1 MRQEDEEGIAQFDP
15 YGQAGFG
22 VGQVLGRDAAKRQ
35 QEILTGS
42 SYSANMPPP
51 GYRPG
56 FDPEYLYFGDPR
68 YADYAALLP
77 GVYGD
82 GYQRP
87 GMPIAPTPVAPAPV
101 APAPGTP
108 VEGIDP
114 TTGLPQY
121 IDGKFN
127 LTPAD
132 VDNAMGLIR
141 SGQYDI
147 NSLAEQLGV
156 PQAEAYDLY
165 NSYLSD
171 TFGLNTYDRAY
182 DPGLNL
188 DDQAIEALNQQ
199 YFNVANQQGFSPEE
213 MSRIFGRPLDQTRD
227 YLSKGYFSDIPVDA
241 DYSTDEAQ
249 KVYDLYKSGR
259 IGATGI
265 SNYFGIPS
273 DDVQRILGEI
283 DTAGGIVSAPSP
295 ATDSKPDTAPAVTP
309 IEDINPLS
317 IGLDLY
323 EATGDV
329 LPENQIREI
338 FEYAQDEN
346 ISYSQLDEM
355 FGQPAGT
362 AQNAASALG
371 MAASAGGIVGMAKGS
386 QFPDFSGDGEITQ
399 KDILIGKGVVEKK
412 MQEGGEVDDLTLL
425 QKIRQKISQGMM
437 NTGSDMQESDRIYRE
452 DMAPFFG
459 RSPAITEGER
469 VLRRAQAEKDPT
481 FIGRLGEFLEGL
493 GESVSG
499 EQEVNAKN
507 VVGTGSLL
515 DKIKRFPQY
524 QEKEGIMGGMPDF
537 LKYIPDAVQNA
548 NFYVN
553 EFMMPKLKALAEEDP
568 TIRARFNKAFRSA
581 RDEGATNF
589 TFMGDNY
596 NTKYA
601 EEMSGGGVVGYQDG
615 GYVNRDEL
623 DKLIKMTVDAIL
635 GDAENADEVIETF
648 ISVFGNEAFQQL
660 RDKVLQAQVPDA
672 QTEGMIEGEGGGM
685 DDEVMGMIGNQQ
697 RVAVSPGEYIV
708 PADVVASLGD
718 GSSDAGA
725 DKLDTMLDDVRVAKT
740 GRTIQPGKIDDRVI
754 PA

>member
-15 YGQAGFG
+15 YGRAGFG

-68 YADYAALLP
+68 YSDYAALLP

-165 NSYLSD
+165 NNYLSD

-188 DDQAIEALNQQ
+188 DNQAIEALNQQ
-199 YFNVANQQGFSPEE
+199 YFNVANQQGYSPEE

-283 DTAGGIVSAPSP
+283 DTAGGIVAAPSP
-295 ATDSKPDTAPAVTP
+295 ATDSKVDTAPAVTP

-323 EATGDV
+323 ESTGDV

-362 AQNAASALG
+362 AQNAAAALG

-386 QFPDFSGDGEITQ
+386 QFPDLSGDGEVTQ

-452 DMAPFFG
+452 DMAPFLG
-459 RSPAITEGER
+459 KGPAITKEER
-469 VLRRAQAEKDPT
+469 ALLRSEAEKDPT

-493 GESVSG
+493 GESVG
-499 EQEVNAKN
+499 
-507 VVGTGSLL
+507 G
-515 DKIKRFPQY
+515 
-524 QEKEGIMGGMPDF
+524 EKE
-537 LKYIPDAVQNA
+537 
-548 NFYVN
+548 
-553 EFMMPKLKALAEEDP
+553 
-568 TIRARFNKAFRSA
+568 
-581 RDEGATNF
+581 
-589 TFMGDNY
+589 
-596 NTKYA
+596 
-601 EEMSGGGVVGYQDG
+601 EMASGGVVGYQDG

-623 DKLIKMTVDAIL
+623 DSLIKMTSDAIL

-660 RDKVLQAQVPDA
+660 RDQVLQAQVPDA

>member
-15 YGQAGFG
+15 YGRAGFG

-68 YADYAALLP
+68 YSDYAALLP

-87 GMPIAPTPVAPAPV
+87 GMPVAPAPVAPAPV

-165 NSYLSD
+165 NNYLSD

-188 DDQAIEALNQQ
+188 DNQAIEALNQQ
-199 YFNVANQQGFSPEE
+199 YFNVANQQGYSPEE

-283 DTAGGIVSAPSP
+283 DTAGGIVAAPSP
-295 ATDSKPDTAPAVTP
+295 ATDSKVDTAPAVTP

-323 EATGDV
+323 ESTGDV

-362 AQNAASALG
+362 AQNAAAALG

-386 QFPDFSGDGEITQ
+386 QFPDLSGDGEVTQ

-452 DMAPFFG
+452 DMAPFLG
-459 RSPAITEGER
+459 KGPAITKEER
-469 VLRRAQAEKDPT
+469 ALLRSEAEKDPT

-493 GESVSG
+493 GESVG
-499 EQEVNAKN
+499 
-507 VVGTGSLL
+507 G
-515 DKIKRFPQY
+515 
-524 QEKEGIMGGMPDF
+524 EKE
-537 LKYIPDAVQNA
+537 
-548 NFYVN
+548 
-553 EFMMPKLKALAEEDP
+553 
-568 TIRARFNKAFRSA
+568 
-581 RDEGATNF
+581 
-589 TFMGDNY
+589 
-596 NTKYA
+596 
-601 EEMSGGGVVGYQDG
+601 EMASGGVVGYQDG

-623 DKLIKMTVDAIL
+623 DSLIKMTSDAIL

-660 RDKVLQAQVPDA
+660 RDQVLQDQVPDA

-740 GRTIQPGKIDDRVI
+740 GRTIQPGKIDDRVM

>member
-15 YGQAGFG
+15 YGRAGFG

-165 NSYLSD
+165 NNYLSD
-171 TFGLNTYDRAY
+171 TFGLSTYDRAY

-199 YFNVANQQGFSPEE
+199 YFNVANQQGYSPEE

-283 DTAGGIVSAPSP
+283 DTAGGIVAAPSP
-295 ATDSKPDTAPAVTP
+295 ATDSKVDTAPAVTP

-323 EATGDV
+323 ESTGDV

-362 AQNAASALG
+362 AQNAAAALG

-452 DMAPFFG
+452 DMAPFLG
-459 RSPAITEGER
+459 KGPAITKEER
-469 VLRRAQAEKDPT
+469 ALLRSEAEKDPT

-493 GESVSG
+493 GESVGG
-499 EQEVNAKN
+499 EK
-507 VVGTGSLL
+507 
-515 DKIKRFPQY
+515 
-524 QEKEGIMGGMPDF
+524 
-537 LKYIPDAVQNA
+537 
-548 NFYVN
+548 
-553 EFMMPKLKALAEEDP
+553 
-568 TIRARFNKAFRSA
+568 
-581 RDEGATNF
+581 
-589 TFMGDNY
+589 
-596 NTKYA
+596 

-623 DKLIKMTVDAIL
+623 DSLIKMTSDAIL

-660 RDKVLQAQVPDA
+660 RDQVLQAQVPDA

>member
-15 YGQAGFG
+15 YGRAGFG

-68 YADYAALLP
+68 YSDYAALLP

-87 GMPIAPTPVAPAPV
+87 GMPVAPAPVAPAPV

-165 NSYLSD
+165 NNYLSD

-188 DDQAIEALNQQ
+188 DNQAIEALNQQ
-199 YFNVANQQGFSPEE
+199 YFNVANQQGYSPEE

-283 DTAGGIVSAPSP
+283 DTAGGIVAAPSP
-295 ATDSKPDTAPAVTP
+295 ATDSKVDTAPAVTP

-323 EATGDV
+323 ESTGDV

-362 AQNAASALG
+362 AQNAAAALG

-386 QFPDFSGDGEITQ
+386 QFPDLSGDGEVTQ

-452 DMAPFFG
+452 DMAPFLG
-459 RSPAITEGER
+459 KGPAITKEER
-469 VLRRAQAEKDPT
+469 ALLRSEAEKDPT

-493 GESVSG
+493 GESVG
-499 EQEVNAKN
+499 
-507 VVGTGSLL
+507 G
-515 DKIKRFPQY
+515 
-524 QEKEGIMGGMPDF
+524 EKE
-537 LKYIPDAVQNA
+537 
-548 NFYVN
+548 
-553 EFMMPKLKALAEEDP
+553 
-568 TIRARFNKAFRSA
+568 
-581 RDEGATNF
+581 
-589 TFMGDNY
+589 
-596 NTKYA
+596 
-601 EEMSGGGVVGYQDG
+601 EMASGGVVGYQDG

-623 DKLIKMTVDAIL
+623 DSLIKMTSDAIL

-660 RDKVLQAQVPDA
+660 RDQVLQAQVPDA

-740 GRTIQPGKIDDRVI
+740 GRTIQPGKIDDRVM

>member
-15 YGQAGFG
+15 YGRAGFG

-68 YADYAALLP
+68 YSDYAALLP

-87 GMPIAPTPVAPAPV
+87 GMPVAPAPVAPAPVAPAPV

-165 NSYLSD
+165 NNYLSD

-188 DDQAIEALNQQ
+188 DNQAIEALNQQ
-199 YFNVANQQGFSPEE
+199 YFNVANQQGYSPEE

-283 DTAGGIVSAPSP
+283 DTAGGIVAAPSP
-295 ATDSKPDTAPAVTP
+295 ATDSKVDTAPAVTP

-323 EATGDV
+323 ESTGDV

-362 AQNAASALG
+362 AQNAAAALG

-386 QFPDFSGDGEITQ
+386 QFPDLSGDGEVTQ

-452 DMAPFFG
+452 DMAPFLG
-459 RSPAITEGER
+459 KGPAITKEER
-469 VLRRAQAEKDPT
+469 ALLRSEAEKDPT

-493 GESVSG
+493 GESVG
-499 EQEVNAKN
+499 
-507 VVGTGSLL
+507 G
-515 DKIKRFPQY
+515 
-524 QEKEGIMGGMPDF
+524 EKE
-537 LKYIPDAVQNA
+537 
-548 NFYVN
+548 
-553 EFMMPKLKALAEEDP
+553 
-568 TIRARFNKAFRSA
+568 
-581 RDEGATNF
+581 
-589 TFMGDNY
+589 
-596 NTKYA
+596 
-601 EEMSGGGVVGYQDG
+601 EMASGGVVGYQDG

-623 DKLIKMTVDAIL
+623 DSLIKMTSDAIL

-660 RDKVLQAQVPDA
+660 RDQVLQDQVPDA

-740 GRTIQPGKIDDRVI
+740 GRTIQPGKIDDRVM

>member
-15 YGQAGFG
+15 YGRAGFG

-68 YADYAALLP
+68 YSDYAALLP

-165 NSYLSD
+165 NNYLSD

-188 DDQAIEALNQQ
+188 DNQAIEALNQQ
-199 YFNVANQQGFSPEE
+199 YFNVANQQGYSPEE

-283 DTAGGIVSAPSP
+283 DTAGGIVAAPSP
-295 ATDSKPDTAPAVTP
+295 ATDSKVDTAPAVTP

-323 EATGDV
+323 ESTGDV

-362 AQNAASALG
+362 AQNAAAALG

-386 QFPDFSGDGEITQ
+386 QFPDLSGDGEVTQ

-452 DMAPFFG
+452 DMAPFLG
-459 RSPAITEGER
+459 KGPAITKEER
-469 VLRRAQAEKDPT
+469 ALLRSEAEKDPT

-493 GESVSG
+493 GESVG
-499 EQEVNAKN
+499 
-507 VVGTGSLL
+507 G
-515 DKIKRFPQY
+515 
-524 QEKEGIMGGMPDF
+524 EKE
-537 LKYIPDAVQNA
+537 
-548 NFYVN
+548 
-553 EFMMPKLKALAEEDP
+553 
-568 TIRARFNKAFRSA
+568 
-581 RDEGATNF
+581 
-589 TFMGDNY
+589 
-596 NTKYA
+596 
-601 EEMSGGGVVGYQDG
+601 EMASGGVVGYQDG

-623 DKLIKMTVDAIL
+623 DSLIKMTSDAIL

-660 RDKVLQAQVPDA
+660 RDQVLQAQVPDA

-740 GRTIQPGKIDDRVI
+740 GRTIQPGKIDDRVM

>member
-15 YGQAGFG
+15 YGRAGFG

-68 YADYAALLP
+68 YSDYAALLP

-165 NSYLSD
+165 NNYLSD
-171 TFGLNTYDRAY
+171 TFGLSTYDRAY

-199 YFNVANQQGFSPEE
+199 YFNVANQQGYSPEE

-283 DTAGGIVSAPSP
+283 DTAGGIVAAPSP
-295 ATDSKPDTAPAVTP
+295 ATDSKVDTAPAVTP

-323 EATGDV
+323 ESTGDV

-362 AQNAASALG
+362 AQNAAAALG

-386 QFPDFSGDGEITQ
+386 QFPDLSGDGEVTQ

-452 DMAPFFG
+452 DMAPFLG
-459 RSPAITEGER
+459 KGPAITKEER
-469 VLRRAQAEKDPT
+469 ALLRSEAEKDPT

-493 GESVSG
+493 GESVG
-499 EQEVNAKN
+499 
-507 VVGTGSLL
+507 G
-515 DKIKRFPQY
+515 
-524 QEKEGIMGGMPDF
+524 EKE
-537 LKYIPDAVQNA
+537 
-548 NFYVN
+548 
-553 EFMMPKLKALAEEDP
+553 
-568 TIRARFNKAFRSA
+568 
-581 RDEGATNF
+581 
-589 TFMGDNY
+589 
-596 NTKYA
+596 
-601 EEMSGGGVVGYQDG
+601 EMASGGVVGYQDG

-623 DKLIKMTVDAIL
+623 DSLIKMTSDAIL

-660 RDKVLQAQVPDA
+660 RDQVLQAQVPDA

>member
-15 YGQAGFG
+15 YGRAGFG

-165 NSYLSD
+165 NNYLSD

-188 DDQAIEALNQQ
+188 DNQAIEALNQQ
-199 YFNVANQQGFSPEE
+199 YFNVANQQGYSPEE

-283 DTAGGIVSAPSP
+283 DTAGGIVAAPSP
-295 ATDSKPDTAPAVTP
+295 ATDSKVDTAPAVTP

-323 EATGDV
+323 ESTGDV

-362 AQNAASALG
+362 AQNAAAALG

-386 QFPDFSGDGEITQ
+386 QFPDLSGDGEVTQ

-452 DMAPFFG
+452 DMAPFLG
-459 RSPAITEGER
+459 KGPAITKEER
-469 VLRRAQAEKDPT
+469 ALLRSEAEKDPT

-493 GESVSG
+493 GESVG
-499 EQEVNAKN
+499 
-507 VVGTGSLL
+507 G
-515 DKIKRFPQY
+515 
-524 QEKEGIMGGMPDF
+524 EKE
-537 LKYIPDAVQNA
+537 
-548 NFYVN
+548 
-553 EFMMPKLKALAEEDP
+553 
-568 TIRARFNKAFRSA
+568 
-581 RDEGATNF
+581 
-589 TFMGDNY
+589 
-596 NTKYA
+596 
-601 EEMSGGGVVGYQDG
+601 EMASGGVVGYQDG

-623 DKLIKMTVDAIL
+623 DSLIKMTSDAIL

-660 RDKVLQAQVPDA
+660 RDQVLQAQVPDA

>member
-15 YGQAGFG
+15 YGRAGFG

-101 APAPGTP
+101 APAPVAPAPGTP

-165 NSYLSD
+165 NNYLSD
-171 TFGLNTYDRAY
+171 TFGLSTYDRAY

-199 YFNVANQQGFSPEE
+199 YFNVANQQGYSPEE

-283 DTAGGIVSAPSP
+283 DTAGGIVAAPSP
-295 ATDSKPDTAPAVTP
+295 ATDSKVDTAPAVTP

-323 EATGDV
+323 ESTGDV

-362 AQNAASALG
+362 AQNAAAALG

-386 QFPDFSGDGEITQ
+386 QFPDLSGDGEVTQ

-452 DMAPFFG
+452 DMAPFLG
-459 RSPAITEGER
+459 KGPAITKEER
-469 VLRRAQAEKDPT
+469 ALLRSEAEKDPT

-493 GESVSG
+493 GESVG
-499 EQEVNAKN
+499 
-507 VVGTGSLL
+507 G
-515 DKIKRFPQY
+515 
-524 QEKEGIMGGMPDF
+524 EKE
-537 LKYIPDAVQNA
+537 
-548 NFYVN
+548 
-553 EFMMPKLKALAEEDP
+553 
-568 TIRARFNKAFRSA
+568 
-581 RDEGATNF
+581 
-589 TFMGDNY
+589 
-596 NTKYA
+596 
-601 EEMSGGGVVGYQDG
+601 EMASGGVVGYQDG

-623 DKLIKMTVDAIL
+623 DSLIKMTSDAIL

-660 RDKVLQAQVPDA
+660 RDQVLQAQVPDA

-740 GRTIQPGKIDDRVI
+740 GRTIQPGKIDDRVM

>member
-1 MRQEDEEGIAQFDP
+1 
-15 YGQAGFG
+15 
-22 VGQVLGRDAAKRQ
+22 
-35 QEILTGS
+35 
-42 SYSANMPPP
+42 
-51 GYRPG
+51 
-56 FDPEYLYFGDPR
+56 
-68 YADYAALLP
+68 
-77 GVYGD
+77 
-82 GYQRP
+82 
-87 GMPIAPTPVAPAPV
+87 
-101 APAPGTP
+101 
-108 VEGIDP
+108 
-114 TTGLPQY
+114 
-121 IDGKFN
+121 
-127 LTPAD
+127 
-132 VDNAMGLIR
+132 MGLIR
-141 SGQYDI
+141 SGDYDI
-147 NSLAEQLGV
+147 NSLAAQLGV

-165 NSYLSD
+165 NNYLSD
-171 TFGLNTYDRAY
+171 TFGLSTYDRAY

-199 YFNVANQQGFSPEE
+199 YFNVANQQGYSPEE

-283 DTAGGIVSAPSP
+283 DTAGGIVAAPSP
-295 ATDSKPDTAPAVTP
+295 ATDSKVDTAPAVTP

-323 EATGDV
+323 ESTGDV

-362 AQNAASALG
+362 AQNAAAALG

-412 MQEGGEVDDLTLL
+412 MREGRKVDDLTLL

-452 DMAPFFG
+452 DMAPFLG
-459 RSPAITEGER
+459 KGPAITKEER
-469 VLRRAQAEKDPT
+469 ALLRSEAEKDPT

-493 GESVSG
+493 GESVG
-499 EQEVNAKN
+499 
-507 VVGTGSLL
+507 G
-515 DKIKRFPQY
+515 
-524 QEKEGIMGGMPDF
+524 EKE
-537 LKYIPDAVQNA
+537 
-548 NFYVN
+548 
-553 EFMMPKLKALAEEDP
+553 
-568 TIRARFNKAFRSA
+568 
-581 RDEGATNF
+581 
-589 TFMGDNY
+589 
-596 NTKYA
+596 
-601 EEMSGGGVVGYQDG
+601 EMASGGVVGYQDG

-623 DKLIKMTVDAIL
+623 DSLIKMTSDAIL

-660 RDKVLQAQVPDA
+660 RDQVLQAQVPDA

-740 GRTIQPGKIDDRVI
+740 GRTIQPGKIDDRVM

>member
-15 YGQAGFG
+15 YGRAGFG

-87 GMPIAPTPVAPAPV
+87 GMPVAPAPVAPAPV
-101 APAPGTP
+101 APAPVAPATQT
-108 VEGIDP
+108 DP
-114 TTGLPQY
+114 TTGLPMY
-121 IDGKFN
+121 TKGAFN
-127 LTPAD
+127 LTTAD
-132 VDNAMGLIR
+132 VDKAMGLIR
-141 SGQYDI
+141 SGDYDI
-147 NSLAEQLGV
+147 NSLAAQLGV

-165 NSYLSD
+165 NNYLSD
-171 TFGLNTYDRAY
+171 TFGLSTYDRAY

-199 YFNVANQQGFSPEE
+199 YFNVANQQGYSPEE

-259 IGATGI
+259 MGVTGI
-265 SNYFGIPS
+265 SNYFGIPA

-283 DTAGGIVSAPSP
+283 DTTGGIVAAPSP
-295 ATDSKPDTAPAVTP
+295 TTDSKVDTAPAVTP

-323 EATGDV
+323 ESTGDV
-329 LPENQIREI
+329 LPENQIKEI

-362 AQNAASALG
+362 AQNAAAALG

-412 MQEGGEVDDLTLL
+412 MREGRKVDDLTLL

-452 DMAPFFG
+452 DMAPFLG
-459 RSPAITEGER
+459 KGPAITKEER
-469 VLRRAQAEKDPT
+469 ALLRSEAEKDPT

-493 GESVSG
+493 GESVG
-499 EQEVNAKN
+499 
-507 VVGTGSLL
+507 G
-515 DKIKRFPQY
+515 
-524 QEKEGIMGGMPDF
+524 EKE
-537 LKYIPDAVQNA
+537 
-548 NFYVN
+548 
-553 EFMMPKLKALAEEDP
+553 
-568 TIRARFNKAFRSA
+568 
-581 RDEGATNF
+581 
-589 TFMGDNY
+589 
-596 NTKYA
+596 
-601 EEMSGGGVVGYQDG
+601 EMASGGVVGYQDG

-623 DKLIKMTVDAIL
+623 DSLIKMTSDAIL

-660 RDKVLQAQVPDA
+660 RDQVLQAQVPDA

-740 GRTIQPGKIDDRVI
+740 GRTIQPGKIDDRVM

>member
-15 YGQAGFG
+15 YGRAGFG

-68 YADYAALLP
+68 YSDYAALLP

-165 NSYLSD
+165 NNYLSD
-171 TFGLNTYDRAY
+171 TFGLSTYDRAY

-199 YFNVANQQGFSPEE
+199 YFNVANQQGYSPEE

-265 SNYFGIPS
+265 SNYFGIPA

-283 DTAGGIVSAPSP
+283 DTTGGIVAAPSP
-295 ATDSKPDTAPAVTP
+295 ATDSKVDTAPAVTP

-323 EATGDV
+323 ESTGDV

-362 AQNAASALG
+362 AQNAAAALG

-386 QFPDFSGDGEITQ
+386 QFPDLSGDGEVTQ

-452 DMAPFFG
+452 DMAPFLG
-459 RSPAITEGER
+459 KGPAITKEER
-469 VLRRAQAEKDPT
+469 ALLRSEAEKDPT

-493 GESVSG
+493 GESVG
-499 EQEVNAKN
+499 
-507 VVGTGSLL
+507 G
-515 DKIKRFPQY
+515 
-524 QEKEGIMGGMPDF
+524 EKE
-537 LKYIPDAVQNA
+537 
-548 NFYVN
+548 
-553 EFMMPKLKALAEEDP
+553 
-568 TIRARFNKAFRSA
+568 
-581 RDEGATNF
+581 
-589 TFMGDNY
+589 
-596 NTKYA
+596 
-601 EEMSGGGVVGYQDG
+601 EMASGGVVGYQDG

-623 DKLIKMTVDAIL
+623 DSLIKMTSDAIL

-660 RDKVLQAQVPDA
+660 RDQVLQAQVPDA

>member
-87 GMPIAPTPVAPAPV
+87 GMPVAPAPVAPAPV
-101 APAPGTP
+101 APAPVAPATQT
-108 VEGIDP
+108 DP
-114 TTGLPQY
+114 TTGLPMY
-121 IDGKFN
+121 TKGAFN
-127 LTPAD
+127 LTTAD
-132 VDNAMGLIR
+132 VDKAMGLIR
-141 SGQYDI
+141 SGDYDI
-147 NSLAEQLGV
+147 NSLAAQLGV

-165 NSYLSD
+165 NNYLSD
-171 TFGLNTYDRAY
+171 TFGLSTYDRAY

-199 YFNVANQQGFSPEE
+199 YFNVANQQGYSPEE

-259 IGATGI
+259 MGVTGI
-265 SNYFGIPS
+265 SNYFGIPA

-283 DTAGGIVSAPSP
+283 DTTGGIVAAPSP
-295 ATDSKPDTAPAVTP
+295 TTDSKVDTAPAVTP

-323 EATGDV
+323 ESTGDV
-329 LPENQIREI
+329 LPENQIKEI

-362 AQNAASALG
+362 AQNAAAALG

-412 MQEGGEVDDLTLL
+412 MREGRKVDDLTLL

-452 DMAPFFG
+452 DMAPFLG
-459 RSPAITEGER
+459 KGPAITKEER
-469 VLRRAQAEKDPT
+469 ALLRSEAEKDPT

-493 GESVSG
+493 GESVG
-499 EQEVNAKN
+499 
-507 VVGTGSLL
+507 G
-515 DKIKRFPQY
+515 
-524 QEKEGIMGGMPDF
+524 EKE
-537 LKYIPDAVQNA
+537 
-548 NFYVN
+548 
-553 EFMMPKLKALAEEDP
+553 
-568 TIRARFNKAFRSA
+568 
-581 RDEGATNF
+581 
-589 TFMGDNY
+589 
-596 NTKYA
+596 
-601 EEMSGGGVVGYQDG
+601 EMASGGVVGYQDG

-623 DKLIKMTVDAIL
+623 DSLIKMTSDAIL

-660 RDKVLQAQVPDA
+660 RDQVLQAQVPDA

-740 GRTIQPGKIDDRVI
+740 GRTIQPGKIDDRVM